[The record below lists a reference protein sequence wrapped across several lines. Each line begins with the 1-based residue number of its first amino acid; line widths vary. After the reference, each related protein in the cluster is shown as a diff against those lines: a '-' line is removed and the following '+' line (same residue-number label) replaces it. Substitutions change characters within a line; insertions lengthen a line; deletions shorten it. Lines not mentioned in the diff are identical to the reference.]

1 MITHSEKNSDTS
13 RQSSLQRCFLSLWY
27 RSPLNKH
34 VLSYALLPLSFALSG
49 IATLRRYLQAG
60 KTDALAVPVMVV
72 GNLSVGGTGKTPV
85 VIALVKALHEKGI
98 KAGVVSRGY
107 GSQAPYYP
115 YTISADTPVEESGDE
130 ALLIAQSL
138 RCPVVLDRDRLAAA
152 QYLIKNHPNVQIII
166 SDDGLQHY
174 RLPRQLEVV
183 VVDGERGFGNGLCL
197 PSGPLREKA
206 SRLASVNWVL
216 INGQLQHDSLT
227 GALLKKNHAQMPRQD
242 IIHLQPMQWRN
253 IKTGQVLSLETLPW
267 HLTGSHFKKSHL
279 TETHLTDSRLSEIN
293 TNITAVAAIGN
304 PERFFNTVRAL
315 APQEEIK
322 TIAFN
327 DHYTYS
333 KSDFDKI
340 SDKTTVLMTAKD
352 AVKCQAFAKD
362 NWWSLDVSVSL
373 PSRLLDSA
381 VKLIH

>member
-1 MITHSEKNSDTS
+1 LITHSEKNSDTS

-34 VLSYALLPLSFALSG
+34 VLSYALLPFSFVLSG
-49 IATLRRYLQAG
+49 IAALRRYIQAG

-115 YTISADTPVEESGDE
+115 YAISTDTPVEESGDE

-152 QYLIKNHPNVQIII
+152 QCLIKSHPNVQIII

-197 PSGPLREKA
+197 PAGPLREKA

-227 GALLKKNHAQMPRQD
+227 GAFLKKNHAQMPRQD

-267 HLTGSHFKKSHL
+267 HLTEPRS
-279 TETHLTDSRLSEIN
+279 SEIN
-293 TNITAVAAIGN
+293 TKITAVAAIGN
-304 PERFFNTVRAL
+304 PERFFNTVRVL
-315 APQEEIK
+315 APEEKIK

-333 KSDFDKI
+333 ESDFDKI
-340 SDKTTVLMTAKD
+340 SDETTVLMTAKD

-373 PSRLLDSA
+373 PSGLLDSA